1 MCWMLCK
8 HFCEQAAVHRAVG
21 LGGRTVLW
29 CCLWPFCSSEQA
41 VRKLLKDREHVLLK
55 IGLSEKQWKPVKA
68 EFDQVS
74 AVHSDTK
81 ANLDCVE
88 AQTFLEELKN
98 RVRGQPAPFR
108 FTDELWERLLNEQ
121 MCSLDTKILILTS
134 FTHPHDVPQEF
145 CQNSYS

>member
-21 LGGRTVLW
+21 LGDGLFYDVVCGRFVPVNRLW
-29 CCLWPFCSSEQA
+29 ESYWRIVSMSCWRSVWVRSSGNRQSRVWPGLCRSLRHQSQSGLCRSTNLSGGAEEQGK
-41 VRKLLKDREHVLLK
+41 R
-55 IGLSEKQWKPVKA
+55 
-68 EFDQVS
+68 
-74 AVHSDTK
+74 T
-81 ANLDCVE
+81 
-88 AQTFLEELKN
+88 
-98 RVRGQPAPFR
+98 PAPFR

-121 MCSLDTKILILTS
+121 MCSLDTKILILSS